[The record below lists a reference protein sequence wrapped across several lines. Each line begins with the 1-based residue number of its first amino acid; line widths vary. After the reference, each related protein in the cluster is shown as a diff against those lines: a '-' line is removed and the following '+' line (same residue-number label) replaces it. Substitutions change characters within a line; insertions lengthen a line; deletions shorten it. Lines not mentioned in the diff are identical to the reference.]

1 MSISAARIREFL
13 QKTTRLAR
21 HSRVAAL
28 LGLVSALLL
37 VSGQGLDK
45 ARSSEKAVSVERNL
59 EVEKAAAT
67 LTPSRVRAQ
76 SDGASHPTGDESLVP
91 EAPKGSKRKAKAAGS
106 MPAQEED
113 PRPDE
118 KSSGRSSRRILARPD
133 ETGTKSVAA
142 AGSEKGHRAEEA
154 APYVRTVEI
163 SSSPRG
169 GRSGYGIGDWVSV
182 LVTFS
187 APVAVTGTPKL
198 ELQVEKETRQAVY
211 ESGTGT
217 SKLVFA
223 YWVAE
228 GDKDSDGVGIEADSL
243 VLDEGTIQD
252 ELGNAALPDHEGLED
267 DRLHRVDG
275 IRPELAAGKEASV
288 KEDTLLLTF
297 AEALEGSSTP
307 EAEDFEVKVEGK
319 GRDVSE
325 VVLGGRTVR
334 LSLASAVEAGETVTV
349 SYAADTEAE
358 AQPIRDAAGNGASGF
373 TEQAVTNR
381 TGASGDRAGGT
392 LPLRTVRQIEAL
404 LAKKAQR
411 TPSQRKV
418 SSQLLDAGRETPER
432 PTTGAGREAADTD
445 APPGLVMV
453 DIRADVTP
461 AVLARIRALGGTVIN
476 SVARYRAIRARLPLA
491 AVEKLATL
499 DAIQSIRPADQAV
512 TRDQPTGMPS
522 GARTDAPD
530 ATGTRT
536 VNTSEGHVRR

>member
-358 AQPIRDAAGNGASGF
+358 AQPIRDAVGNGASGF

-536 VNTSEGHVRR
+536 VNTSEGHVPR